1 MNMHSEPIRV
11 LLADDHRILREGLKA
26 LLKGESDIRLVGE
39 ASTGSEAV
47 SSSVELSPSVV
58 ILDITMPGL
67 NGLQATSQ
75 IVARVPSTKVII
87 LSMTCEEEFVVQA
100 IDAGASGY
108 LIKDTAASELL
119 TAIREVQK
127 GNAFFSPAVSKIL
140 LERQKR
146 RESRQGKSVP
156 EELTH
161 RERDVLQML
170 CDGYTSKEISD
181 RLAIGV
187 KSVEKL
193 RQQMM
198 DKLGIHDVA
207 LLVRYAIRTGIVRE
221 DRTQTVSALP
231 KHPR

>member
-1 MNMHSEPIRV
+1 MNPEPIRV
-11 LLADDHRILREGLKA
+11 LLADDHRILREGLKS
-26 LLKGESDIRLVGE
+26 LLKGEPDIRLVGE
-39 ASTGSEAV
+39 ASTGTEAV
-47 SSSVELSPSVV
+47 SCSVELNPSVV

-75 IVARVPSTKVII
+75 IMSRVPSTKVII

-108 LIKDTAASELL
+108 LIKDTAPSELI

-140 LERQKR
+140 LERQKK
-146 RESRQGKSVP
+146 RESREGISVP

-170 CDGYTSKEISD
+170 CDGYTSKEIGD

-198 DKLGIHDVA
+198 DKLGIHDLA
-207 LLVRYAIRTGIVRE
+207 LLVRYAIRTGIVKE
-221 DRTQTVSALP
+221 DRTQTVSAVG
-231 KHPR
+231 KHPH

>member
-1 MNMHSEPIRV
+1 MESQPIRV
-11 LLADDHRILREGLKA
+11 LLADDHRILREGLKS
-26 LLKGESDIRLVGE
+26 LLKGETDIRLVGE
-39 ASTGSEAV
+39 ASTGTEAV
-47 SSSVELSPSVV
+47 SRAVELGPSVV

-75 IVARVPSTKVII
+75 IVTRVPGARIVI

-108 LIKDTAASELL
+108 LIKDTAPSELI
-119 TAIREVQK
+119 TAIREVHK

-140 LERQKR
+140 LERQKK
-146 RESRQGKSVP
+146 RETSEMKSIP

-170 CDGYTSKEISD
+170 CDGFTSKEIGE

-198 DKLGIHDVA
+198 DKLGIHDLA
-207 LLVRYAIRTGIVRE
+207 LLVRYAIRQGIVKE
-221 DRTQTVSALP
+221 DRTQTVPALP
-231 KHPR
+231 KNT

>member
-1 MNMHSEPIRV
+1 MLSEPIRV

-26 LLKGESDIRLVGE
+26 LLKGEKDIQLVGE
-39 ASTGSEAV
+39 ASTGVEAV
-47 SSSVELSPSVV
+47 SRSVELCPSIV

-75 IVARVPSTKVII
+75 IISRVPTARVII
-87 LSMTCEEEFVVQA
+87 LSMTCEEEFVMQA

-108 LIKDTAASELL
+108 LVKDTAPGELI
-119 TAIREVQK
+119 TAIREVQN

-140 LERQKR
+140 LERQKK
-146 RESRQGKSVP
+146 REAFHGKPIP
-156 EELTH
+156 EDLTH

-170 CDGYTSKEISD
+170 CDGFTSKEISD

-198 DKLGIHDVA
+198 DKLGIHDLA
-207 LLVRYAIRTGIVRE
+207 LLVRYAIRTGIVKE
-221 DRTQTVSALP
+221 DRTQTVSAAP
-231 KHPR
+231 KHH